1 METQFRKV
9 LCSERLPD
17 RHIRHRKISITVPV
31 FDIKDEFLGGDAYNF
46 EFGHWIE
53 NQPEFRRGGIV
64 NYWLEELY
72 RLTADSIHAAYTKPV
87 REERIKELWNEFSE
101 SDEFIN
107 SFSYVFIRGFK
118 VALKEIRMQQRQV
131 KQIEAQPREVLDKCN
146 CPICDSDD
154 VFSFQQT
161 HYKCRSCDYRFTK

>member
-64 NYWLEELY
+64 NYWLEEIEAQSTEPVSEEAMMTKAKEFLNGD
-72 RLTADSIHAAYTKPV
+72 TPDIQKGVNTMHWAAYRMAK
-87 REERIKELWNEFSE
+87 F
-101 SDEFIN
+101 
-107 SFSYVFIRGFK
+107 
-118 VALKEIRMQQRQV
+118 ALYMQQRQV
-131 KQIEAQPREVLDKCN
+131 IDKCD
-146 CPICDSDD
+146 CPICGSDD
-154 VFSFQQT
+154 TFSFQQGC
-161 HYKCRSCDYRFTK
+161 HKCRSCDYRFTK

>member
-64 NYWLEELY
+64 NYWLEE
-72 RLTADSIHAAYTKPV
+72 
-87 REERIKELWNEFSE
+87 
-101 SDEFIN
+101 
-107 SFSYVFIRGFK
+107 
-118 VALKEIRMQQRQV
+118 
-131 KQIEAQPREVLDKCN
+131 IEAQPKEVLDKCN

-154 VFSFQQT
+154 VFSFKQT
-161 HYKCRSCDYRFTK
+161 SHKCRSCDYRFTK